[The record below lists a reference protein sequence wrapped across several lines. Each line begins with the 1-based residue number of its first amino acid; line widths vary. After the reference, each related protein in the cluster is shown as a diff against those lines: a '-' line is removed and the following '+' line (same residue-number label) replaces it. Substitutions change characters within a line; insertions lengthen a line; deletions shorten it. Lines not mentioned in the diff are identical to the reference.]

1 LRAEIARLR
10 DEIPVWALWLAIIAS
25 AVLAWLGLG
34 QFALASWGWRR
45 VFGLTD

>member
-1 LRAEIARLR
+1 
-10 DEIPVWALWLAIIAS
+10 
-25 AVLAWLGLG
+25 VLAWLGLG